1 MKEYINRI
9 VANNKQEE
17 MDCLSDILVD
27 TLYEIKE
34 NNYDEF
40 RKYKIKI
47 KGMAYN
53 YQIDE
58 ELAEEIVEDMKPF
71 GEYWNMETIQSVIG
85 NDTHRLCDMYV
96 VMNSLVNDYQG
107 VINPDEVDIYIKMA
121 HAWIDD
127 VDGKENKIWWYFVK

>member
-9 VANNKQEE
+9 VANNKQED